1 MRSTEHSP
9 QILTGS
15 PAQRFGALVS
25 EYARKAGY
33 DLSAGAGGRSALA
46 RDTGMSASAVGRML
60 DGKTLPMPQQYE
72 HLARAVHAEVRTLL
86 VTAGVISARAWP
98 KDPDADPLPA
108 TAPAQPLSPEAAA
121 DMWAITEPG
130 IRAMLIGSVQ
140 QAIRLQNEA
149 GSRCGQG
156 EAVGRG

>member
-1 MRSTEHSP
+1 
-9 QILTGS
+9 
-15 PAQRFGALVS
+15 
-25 EYARKAGY
+25 
-33 DLSAGAGGRSALA
+33 
-46 RDTGMSASAVGRML
+46 MSASAVGRML

-86 VTAGVISARAWP
+86 VTAGVISAQTWP
-98 KDPDADPLPA
+98 KDPDADLLPA
-108 TAPAQPLSPEAAA
+108 TSPAQPLSPEAAA

-149 GSRCGQG
+149 DSRCGQG
-156 EAVGRG
+156 EALGQGQG